1 MKKSI
6 LRRIKWENV
15 SLLVATVAVAVA
27 GAWGI
32 YHHKPV
38 FDYSKVLPSHVVTYS
53 YRIQEGDTLWHVA
66 STVALPEDDLQQMVF
81 KIIEDNKIKNPGAI
95 QPGTLVIIRVKP
107 VKGGEK
113 A

>member
-6 LRRIKWENV
+6 LRRIKWGNV
-15 SLLVATVAVAVA
+15 SLLLATGAVAMA

-66 STVALPEDDLQQMVF
+66 STVALPEDDLQRLVF
-81 KIIEDNKIKNPGAI
+81 RIMEDNRIKNPDAI
-95 QPGTLVIIRVKP
+95 QPGTVIQITVERKV
-107 VKGGEK
+107 
-113 A
+113 

>member
-1 MKKSI
+1 MRKSMWK
-6 LRRIKWENV
+6 RIKWGNV
-15 SLLVATVAVAVA
+15 SLLLATGAVVVA

-66 STVALPEDDLQQMVF
+66 STVALPEDDLQRLVF
-81 KIIEDNKIKNPGAI
+81 RIMEDNRIKNPGAI
-95 QPGTLVIIRVKP
+95 QPGTVIQITVERKV
-107 VKGGEK
+107 
-113 A
+113 

>member
-15 SLLVATVAVAVA
+15 SLLLATGAVAVA

-38 FDYSKVLPSHVVTYS
+38 FDYSKVLPNHVVTYS

-66 STVALPEDDLQQMVF
+66 STVALPEDDLQQLVF
-81 KIIEDNKIKNPGAI
+81 RIMEDNRIKNPGAI
-95 QPGTLVIIRVKP
+95 QPGAVIQINVERKV
-107 VKGGEK
+107 
-113 A
+113 